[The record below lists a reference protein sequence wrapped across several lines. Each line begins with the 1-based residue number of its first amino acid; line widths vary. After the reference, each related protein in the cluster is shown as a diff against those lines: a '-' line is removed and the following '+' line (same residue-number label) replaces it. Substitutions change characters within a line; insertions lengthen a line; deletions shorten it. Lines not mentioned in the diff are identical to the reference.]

1 LRLISFSRRDSTQAT
16 FTEAAVREVLTREL
30 DDVLKRVRRLDAALR
45 SEATAS
51 VAGATAADV
60 FEQAQSVAMR
70 EARRVSVQRL
80 TDRVRRLRAALA
92 RLDDGRYG
100 QCDQRDAPIEAR
112 RLRALPDATTC
123 VRCQH
128 AGELDRRMRR

>member
-1 LRLISFSRRDSTQAT
+1 MHAT
-16 FTEAAVREVLTREL
+16 FTEAAVRDVLTREL

-45 SEATAS
+45 SEAGES

-60 FEQAQSVAMR
+60 FDQAQSVATR
-70 EARRVSVQRL
+70 EAGRVSVQRL

-100 QCDQRDAPIEAR
+100 ECEQCDALIEPR

-123 VRCQH
+123 VRCQR
-128 AGELDRRMRR
+128 AGELGRRMRRSA